1 MYNQPESEK
10 ILIQMKRSNYFQEED
25 FFQMSR
31 IQYWQDICKLEQ
43 ELKQHKQY
51 SLCETRKVN
60 ITSSKVVAGVEILE
74 KISLSL
80 ILVSSILHEPF
91 THHILTDDV
100 VTLLCVIHNVSQ
112 LFHSFEYKKIN
123 YLRIGDVSVIPN
135 LSRDSIA
142 ELRRSDD
149 ILKIVN
155 VHDGGDRSTGSSKEI
170 ENTAASFRQVR
181 RVRRNTD
188 FPQREWCRHFDLRN
202 RKISPSCL
210 RLKEK

>member
-123 YLRIGDVSVIPN
+123 YLQKQDHHQ
-135 LSRDSIA
+135 IA
-142 ELRRSDD
+142 
-149 ILKIVN
+149 
-155 VHDGGDRSTGSSKEI
+155 
-170 ENTAASFRQVR
+170 F
-181 RVRRNTD
+181 
-188 FPQREWCRHFDLRN
+188 
-202 RKISPSCL
+202 
-210 RLKEK
+210 

>member
-188 FPQREWCRHFDLRN
+188 FPQREPKSLSYTWNQGELLTI
-202 RKISPSCL
+202 KP
-210 RLKEK
+210 